1 MQLMKDN
8 VTLVN
13 SILQILI
20 STLKFSQK
28 RKIYQPR
35 FTISIEGL
43 FKIYQAV
50 VDVSS
55 VPRSSPASE
64 FGLKVILMSSPPLNI
79 FQMVSSLSLSLSTQ
93 CMSLCVADVWPRAK
107 CNQEKLLFTIII
119 SCDKRFTLLEWKEAI
134 ANRKRVKQV
143 VEHYTRRKPY
153 THQIKKMKNQ
163 LCGCCCWYLML
174 ISSSYMLDN
183 TIM

>member
-1 MQLMKDN
+1 MQKDALEQLSEVALHLYKLLIGAVQLMKDN

-119 SCDKRFTLLEWKEAI
+119 SCDKRFTLLE
-134 ANRKRVKQV
+134 
-143 VEHYTRRKPY
+143 
-153 THQIKKMKNQ
+153 
-163 LCGCCCWYLML
+163 
-174 ISSSYMLDN
+174 
-183 TIM
+183 